1 MNARMTESKS
11 VALPLGYTPKLLLSR
26 VFRPGSRAMGWIVGL
41 EPTTSRATIW
51 HSSQLNY
58 IHHVRSSQGFRTPEA
73 FPGGAPLARLQG
85 FEPGT
90 YGLEGRCSILLSYR
104 RIAVPNSYFN
114 RRIGICQSLFRYLPQ
129 HFLYFLPLPQGHG
142 SFRPTVGGATKT
154 FSARYC
160 FVSSLRCSS
169 VRTPAHSGRL

>member
-104 RIAVPNSYFN
+104 RIAVPRNYSN
-114 RRIGICQSLFRYLPQ
+114 RRLSKCQSFFHLPQ
-129 HFLYFLPLPQGHG
+129 HFLYFLPLPHGHG
-142 SFRPTVGGATKT
+142 SFLPILGAALNTRD
-154 FSARYC
+154 S
-160 FVSSLRCSS
+160 
-169 VRTPAHSGRL
+169 